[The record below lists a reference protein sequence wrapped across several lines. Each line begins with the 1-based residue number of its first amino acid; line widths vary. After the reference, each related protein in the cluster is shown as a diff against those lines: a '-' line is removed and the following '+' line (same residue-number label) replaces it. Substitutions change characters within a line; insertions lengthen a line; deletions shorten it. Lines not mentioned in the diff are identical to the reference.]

1 VLFVSFVVNKFLPRR
16 SQSPR
21 REDRKTVAYE
31 TVLYEKKNGV
41 ATITLNRPQALNAFV
56 SEMNK
61 EVLETLK
68 DAERDSV
75 VRCVVITGA
84 GRAFCAGQDLK
95 GRTPEQKGSL
105 GASLREKYNPMI
117 RQIRQME
124 TIVVAA
130 VNGVAAGA
138 GCNLALACDLRVA
151 SEEAKF
157 IQSFVKVGL
166 APDSGGSFILPRLVG
181 LSKAMELLL
190 LGEPLDAPEA
200 QRIGLVAKVF
210 PAAEFARSTKELAER
225 IAGAPRGIGL
235 IKRAV
240 NHAVLPQVEADLEY
254 EAYLQEIA
262 GRSSDYD
269 EGVRAFLEKRTP
281 VFKGK

>member
-1 VLFVSFVVNKFLPRR
+1 MS
-16 SQSPR
+16 
-21 REDRKTVAYE
+21 YE
-31 TVLYEKKNGV
+31 TIIYEKAGGLAIV
-41 ATITLNRPQALNAFV
+41 TLNRPQSLNAFV
-56 SEMNK
+56 PQMNQ
-61 EVLETLK
+61 EVLEALK
-68 DAERDSV
+68 DGERDDE
-75 VRCVVITGA
+75 VRCLMITGA

-117 RQIRQME
+117 RQIRLME
-124 TIVVAA
+124 KIVIAA

-138 GCNLALACDLRVA
+138 GCNLAFACDLRVA

-157 IQSFVKVGL
+157 IQSFVRVGL

-181 LSKAMELLL
+181 LSKALELLL
-190 LGEPLDAPEA
+190 LGDTVDAAEA
-200 QRIGLVAKVF
+200 HRVGLVARVF
-210 PAAEFARSTKELAER
+210 PAADFAGSAKEIGRRVAQ
-225 IAGAPRGIGL
+225 APRGIGL

-240 NHAVLPQVEADLEY
+240 NHANLPNLESDLEY
-254 EAYLQEIA
+254 EAQMQEIA

-281 VFKGK
+281 VFTGK

>member
-1 VLFVSFVVNKFLPRR
+1 
-16 SQSPR
+16 
-21 REDRKTVAYE
+21 VAYE
-31 TVLYEKKNGV
+31 TIIYEKDKGV
-41 ATITLNRPQALNAFV
+41 ATITLNRPQSLNAFV
-56 SEMNK
+56 PQMNK
-61 EVLETLK
+61 EVLEALK
-68 DAERDSV
+68 DGERDKE
-75 VRCVVITGA
+75 VRCFMITGA

-105 GASLREKYNPMI
+105 GDSLREKYNPMI

-124 TIVVAA
+124 KIVVAA

-138 GCNLALACDLRVA
+138 GCNLALSCDLRVA
-151 SEEAKF
+151 SEDAKF
-157 IQSFVKVGL
+157 IQSFVRVGL

-190 LGEPLDAPEA
+190 LGDAVDAKEA
-200 QRIGLVAKVF
+200 QRIGLVARVF
-210 PAAEFARSTKELAER
+210 PVGEFAASSKAIAEQVAR
-225 IAGAPRGIGL
+225 APRGIGL

-240 NHAVLPQVEADLEY
+240 NHANLPAVESDLEY

-269 EGVRAFLEKRTP
+269 EGVKAFLEKRPP
-281 VFKGK
+281 VFSGK

>member
-1 VLFVSFVVNKFLPRR
+1 MG
-16 SQSPR
+16 
-21 REDRKTVAYE
+21 YE
-31 TVLYEKKNGV
+31 TIIVEKETGV

-56 SEMNK
+56 PQMNK
-61 EVLETLK
+61 EVLEALK
-68 DAERDSV
+68 DGERDSA
-75 VRCVVITGA
+75 VRCVMLTGT

-124 TIVVAA
+124 KIVIAA

-151 SEEAKF
+151 SDGAKF
-157 IQSFVKVGL
+157 IQSFVRVGL

-190 LGEPLDAPEA
+190 LGEPVDAQEA

-210 PAAEFARSTKELAER
+210 PSAEFATSAKEIAER
-225 IAGAPRGIGL
+225 VARSPRGIGL

-240 NHAVLPQVEADLEY
+240 NHALLPQVESDLEY

-262 GRSSDYD
+262 GRSTDYD

-281 VFKGK
+281 VFTGK

>member
-1 VLFVSFVVNKFLPRR
+1 VSYN
-16 SQSPR
+16 
-21 REDRKTVAYE
+21 TVI
-31 TVLYEKKNGV
+31 YEKENGV
-41 ATITLNRPQALNAFV
+41 GTLTLNRPQSLNAFV
-56 SEMNK
+56 PEMNR
-61 EVLETLK
+61 EVLEALK
-68 DAERDSV
+68 DAERDKE
-75 VRCVVITGA
+75 VRSLVITGA

-105 GASLREKYNPMI
+105 GDSLREKYNPMI

-124 TIVVAA
+124 TIVIAA

-157 IQSFVKVGL
+157 IQSFVRVGL

-190 LGEPLDAPEA
+190 LGEPLDAQEA
-200 QRIGLVAKVF
+200 QRIGLVARVF
-210 PAAEFARSTKELAER
+210 ANSDFAKSTREIAARVAR
-225 IAGAPRGIGL
+225 APRGIGL

-240 NHAVLPQVEADLEY
+240 NHAMLRQTEADLEY

-262 GRSSDYD
+262 GRSADYD

-281 VFKGK
+281 LFTGK

>member
-1 VLFVSFVVNKFLPRR
+1 LP
-16 SQSPR
+16 
-21 REDRKTVAYE
+21 YE
-31 TVLYEKKNGV
+31 TILYEKHNGA

-56 SEMNK
+56 PQMNT
-61 EVLETLK
+61 EVLDALK
-68 DAERDSV
+68 SAERDAE
-75 VRCVVITGA
+75 VRCLMLTGV

-95 GRTPEQKGSL
+95 TRTPGQKGSL
-105 GASLREKYNPMI
+105 GASLRERYNPMI
-117 RQIRQME
+117 QQIRRME
-124 TIVVAA
+124 KIVIAA

-157 IQSFVKVGL
+157 IQSFVRVGL

-190 LGEPLDAPEA
+190 LGETVDAREA

-210 PAAEFARSTKELAER
+210 PASEFAQAAGELAQSVAR
-225 IAGAPRGIGL
+225 SPRSIGL

-240 NHAVLPQVEADLEY
+240 NYAMLSDLEASLDY

-262 GRSSDYD
+262 GRSADYD
-269 EGVRAFLEKRTP
+269 EGVRAFLEKRAP
-281 VFKGK
+281 VFTGK

>member
-1 VLFVSFVVNKFLPRR
+1 MS
-16 SQSPR
+16 
-21 REDRKTVAYE
+21 YE
-31 TVLYEKKNGV
+31 TIIYQKENGLSV
-41 ATITLNRPQALNAFV
+41 ITLNRPQSLNAFV
-56 SEMNK
+56 PQMNQEVLDALKDGERDK
-61 EVLETLK
+61 EV
-68 DAERDSV
+68 
-75 VRCVVITGA
+75 RCLMITGA

-105 GASLREKYNPMI
+105 GASLREKYNPVI

-124 TIVVAA
+124 TIVIAA

-151 SEEAKF
+151 SAEARF
-157 IQSFVKVGL
+157 IQSFVRVGL

-190 LGEPLDAPEA
+190 LGDALDAKEA
-200 QRIGLVAKVF
+200 QRIGLVARVF
-210 PAAEFARSTKELAER
+210 PAAEFAGSARAIGEQVAK
-225 IAGAPRGIGL
+225 APRGIGL

-240 NHAVLPQVEADLEY
+240 NHANLANLESDLEY
-254 EAYLQEIA
+254 EACLQEIA

-269 EGVRAFLEKRTP
+269 EGVRAFLEKRAP
-281 VFKGK
+281 VFTGK

>member
-1 VLFVSFVVNKFLPRR
+1 
-16 SQSPR
+16 
-21 REDRKTVAYE
+21 VAYE
-31 TVLYEKKNGV
+31 TIIYEKENGV

-56 SEMNK
+56 PQMNK
-61 EVLETLK
+61 EVM
-68 DAERDSV
+68 DAMKEGERDKD
-75 VRCVVITGA
+75 VRCFMITGA

-124 TIVVAA
+124 KIVIAA

-138 GCNLALACDLRVA
+138 GCNFALACDLRVA
-151 SEEAKF
+151 SEDAKF
-157 IQSFVKVGL
+157 IQSFVRVGL
-166 APDSGGSFILPRLVG
+166 APDSGGSFILARLVG

-190 LGEPLDAPEA
+190 LGEPVEAREA

-210 PAAEFARSTKELAER
+210 PSAEFTGSARQLAER
-225 IAGAPRGIGL
+225 VASAPRGIGL

-240 NHAVLPQVEADLEY
+240 NHANLPNLEADLGY

-281 VFKGK
+281 TFTGK

>member
-1 VLFVSFVVNKFLPRR
+1 M
-16 SQSPR
+16 
-21 REDRKTVAYE
+21 AYE
-31 TVLYEKKNGV
+31 TIIYEKQNGV
-41 ATITLNRPQALNAFV
+41 ATITLNRPQSLNAFIPQ
-56 SEMNK
+56 MNQ
-61 EVLETLK
+61 EVLQALK
-68 DAERDSV
+68 ESERDQE
-75 VRCVVITGA
+75 VRCVMVTGA

-124 TIVVAA
+124 TIVIAA

-138 GCNLALACDLRVA
+138 GCNFALACDLRLA

-157 IQSFVKVGL
+157 IQSFVRVSL

-190 LGEPLDAPEA
+190 LGDTVDAKEA
-200 QRIGLVAKVF
+200 QRIGLVARVF
-210 PAAEFARSTKELAER
+210 PGAEFAASARSIAEQVAR
-225 IAGAPRGIGL
+225 APRGIGL

-240 NHAVLPQVEADLEY
+240 NHANLTNLESDLEY
-254 EAYLQEIA
+254 EAQLQEIA
-262 GRSSDYD
+262 GRSADYD
-269 EGVRAFLEKRTP
+269 EGVKAFLEKRTP
-281 VFKGK
+281 LFTGK

>member
-1 VLFVSFVVNKFLPRR
+1 
-16 SQSPR
+16 
-21 REDRKTVAYE
+21 
-31 TVLYEKKNGV
+31 LYEQQNGV
-41 ATITLNRPQALNAFV
+41 ATITLNRPEALNAFV
-56 SEMNK
+56 PQMNQ
-61 EVLETLK
+61 EVL
-68 DAERDSV
+68 DALRHGERDPE
-75 VRCVVITGA
+75 VRCFVLTGA

-117 RQIRQME
+117 RQIRHTE
-124 TIVVAA
+124 KIVIAA

-151 SEEAKF
+151 SEEARF
-157 IQSFVKVGL
+157 IQSFARVGL

-181 LSKAMELLL
+181 VSKALELLL
-190 LGEPLDAPEA
+190 LGEPVDAREA

-210 PAAEFARSTKELAER
+210 PAAEFASGTKEVAER
-225 IAGAPRGIGL
+225 IAQGPRGLGL

-240 NHAVLPQVEADLEY
+240 NHANLQETEAHLEY

-262 GRSSDYD
+262 GRSRDYD
-269 EGVRAFLEKRTP
+269 EGVLAFLEKRP
-281 VFKGK
+281 PKFKGR

>member
-1 VLFVSFVVNKFLPRR
+1 M
-16 SQSPR
+16 
-21 REDRKTVAYE
+21 TYE
-31 TVLYEKKNGV
+31 TILYEQENGV

-56 SEMNK
+56 PQMNQ
-61 EVLETLK
+61 EVL
-68 DAERDSV
+68 DAVKHGERDPD
-75 VRCVVITGA
+75 VRCFVLTGA

-117 RQIRQME
+117 RHIRQTE
-124 TIVVAA
+124 KIVIAA

-157 IQSFVKVGL
+157 IQSFSRVGL

-181 LSKAMELLL
+181 FSKAMELLL
-190 LGEPLDAPEA
+190 LGEAMDAREA

-210 PAAEFARSTKELAER
+210 PAAEFASSTKQIAER
-225 IAGAPRGIGL
+225 IAHGPRGLGL

-240 NHAVLPQVEADLEY
+240 NHANLSEMESHLEY

-269 EGVRAFLEKRTP
+269 EGVQAFLEKRAP
-281 VFKGK
+281 KFRGK

>member
-1 VLFVSFVVNKFLPRR
+1 MP
-16 SQSPR
+16 
-21 REDRKTVAYE
+21 YE
-31 TVLYEKKNGV
+31 TIIYEKQNGV
-41 ATITLNRPQALNAFV
+41 ATITLNRPQSLNAFIPQ
-56 SEMNK
+56 MNQ
-61 EVLETLK
+61 EVLQALK
-68 DAERDSV
+68 ESERDQE
-75 VRCVVITGA
+75 VRCVMVTGA

-124 TIVVAA
+124 TIVIAA

-138 GCNLALACDLRVA
+138 GCNFALACDLRLA

-157 IQSFVKVGL
+157 IQSFVRVSL

-190 LGEPLDAPEA
+190 LGDTVDAKEA
-200 QRIGLVAKVF
+200 QRIGLVARVF
-210 PAAEFARSTKELAER
+210 PGAEFAASARSIAEQVAR
-225 IAGAPRGIGL
+225 APRGIGL

-240 NHAVLPQVEADLEY
+240 NHANLTNLESDLEY
-254 EAYLQEIA
+254 EAQLQEIA
-262 GRSSDYD
+262 GRSADYD
-269 EGVRAFLEKRTP
+269 EGVKAFLEKRTP
-281 VFKGK
+281 LFTGK